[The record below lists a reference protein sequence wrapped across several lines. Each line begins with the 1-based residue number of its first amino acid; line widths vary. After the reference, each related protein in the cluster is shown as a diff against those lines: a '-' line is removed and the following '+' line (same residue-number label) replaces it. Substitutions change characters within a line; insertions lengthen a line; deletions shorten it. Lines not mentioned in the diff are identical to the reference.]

1 MEKQE
6 PIWVGKDRHTGIIA
20 AGTRWINNLFEQ
32 IFFYDRQGFRIPKRV
47 FSDKNVLDVGPGQA
61 YELFHLRKLLDR
73 DNSSRT
79 NNGLPPNLTVVDP
92 APSKNT
98 IAFPKHYSR
107 TELFSDSLQG
117 YLQGNH
123 VAPGLVVALNA
134 FIAEMKVEG
143 SPSLMPPDAIDE
155 VVKGFT
161 LQINDPLIN
170 ALLNLTG
177 QVTRKGGH
185 ALITTYSDLEAKIFE
200 EKIVEA
206 GLRFNHIETNLHSEW
221 YPNPTGIYD
230 LRFWGKVFPNK
241 HVYMFGP

>member
-6 PIWVGKDRHTGIIA
+6 PIWVGNVWHTEKIA
-20 AGTRWINNLFEQ
+20 AGTRWINKLFEQ
-32 IFFYDRQGFRIPKRV
+32 IFFYNKRGFSIQKRD
-47 FSDKNVLDVGPGQA
+47 FPNKNVLDVGPGQA
-61 YELFHLRKLLDR
+61 YELFHLRKLLDL

-92 APSKNT
+92 APSENT
-98 IAFPKHYSR
+98 LAFPAHYPR

-134 FIAEMKVEG
+134 FFVEIKVEG
-143 SPSLMPPDAIDE
+143 LPSLMPFDATDM
-155 VVKGFT
+155 VVEGVP
-161 LQINDPLIN
+161 LQINDPLIE
-170 ALLNLTG
+170 ALLDLTG

-185 ALITTYSDLEAKIFE
+185 ALVTTYSDLEAKIFG

-221 YPNPTGIYD
+221 YPNPTGIYN
-230 LRFWGKVFPNK
+230 LNLWGRVFPNK

>member
-1 MEKQE
+1 MEKQQ
-6 PIWVGKDRHTGIIA
+6 PIWVGNDTHTGKIA
-20 AGTRWINNLFEQ
+20 AGTRWIESLFEQ
-32 IFFYDRQGFRIPKRV
+32 VFFYDRQGFSIQKRD
-47 FSDKNVLDVGPGQA
+47 FPNKNVLDVGPGQA
-61 YELFHLRKLLDR
+61 YELLHLRKLLDR
-73 DNSSRT
+73 DKSSRVD
-79 NNGLPPNLTVVDP
+79 NGLLPNLTVVDP
-92 APSKNT
+92 APSENT

-123 VAPGLVVALNA
+123 VVPDLVVALDV

-155 VVKGFT
+155 VVKGVP
-161 LQINDPLIN
+161 LQINYPLID

-177 QVTRKGGH
+177 QVTGNGGH
-185 ALITTYSDLEAKIFE
+185 ALVTTYSDLEAKIFG

-221 YPNPTGIYD
+221 YPNPTGIYN
-230 LRFWGKVFPNK
+230 LKLWGRVFPNK